1 MISGL
6 SCGLNTMKLV
16 IVIYHRFSLWAA
28 PEWFAERLRAE
39 FPELEV
45 VHLRS
50 YGDLGQH
57 IRDTDILMTWS
68 IRPEQVLVARKLK
81 WIYSPAAAV
90 HALLIPEIVNSEI
103 VVTNGSDVHGGV
115 VAEHAIAL
123 VLAMA
128 KRLPSAV
135 RHQRDKRWAQEAI
148 WNEQPRPREVKGATL
163 LVIGLGTIGRGVA
176 EMASALGMHV
186 VAVRENPQKGA
197 GAAHEVLGF
206 EQLNDALPTAD
217 FVVLAAPLT
226 EKTRAFIGAEQFA
239 RMKREAYFINV
250 SRGALVD
257 EPAMVNALQS
267 GTIGGAALDVF
278 AEEPLPPESSL
289 WELPNVLI
297 TPHSAAFTDQQWER
311 HYDLFCENYRR
322 FKAGEPL
329 LSVVDKRRGY

>member
-1 MISGL
+1 
-6 SCGLNTMKLV
+6 MKLV

-39 FPELEV
+39 FPNLEV
-45 VHLRS
+45 VHLTS
-50 YGDLGQH
+50 YADLGQH
-57 IRDTDILMTWS
+57 IADTDILMTWS
-68 IRPEQVLVARKLK
+68 IRPEQVRAARKLK

-90 HALLIPEIVNSEI
+90 HALLIPEIVNSDI
-103 VVTNGSDVHGGV
+103 IVTNGSDVHGGV

-135 RHQRDKRWAQEAI
+135 LHQRERRWAQQEL
-148 WNEQPRPREVKGATL
+148 WDEHPRPREVKGATL

-176 EMASALGMHV
+176 KMASALGMHV
-186 VAVRENPQKGA
+186 IAVRENSGKGA
-197 GAAHEVLGF
+197 GPAHEVFGF
-206 EQLNDALPTAD
+206 EQLNDALPRAD

-226 EKTRAFIGAEQFA
+226 EKTRECIAAEQFA
-239 RMKREAYFINV
+239 RMKRDTYFINV

-257 EPAMVNALQS
+257 EPALIDALQK
-267 GTIGGAALDVF
+267 GTIAGAALDVF
-278 AEEPLPPESSL
+278 AEEPLPQDSPL
-289 WELPNVLI
+289 WSLPNVLI

-311 HYDLFCENYRR
+311 HYALFTENLRR

-329 LSVVDKRRGY
+329 LSVVDKHRGY

>member
-6 SCGLNTMKLV
+6 SRRPVAMKLV
-16 IVIYHRFSLWAA
+16 IVIYHQFSLWAA
-28 PEWFAERLRAE
+28 PDWFVERLRSD
-39 FPELEV
+39 FPDLEV

-50 YGDLGQH
+50 YADLGQH
-57 IRDTDILMTWS
+57 ITDTDILMTWS
-68 IRPEQVLVARKLK
+68 IRAEQVQAARRLK

-90 HALLIPEIVNSEI
+90 HALLIPEIVNSDI

-115 VAEHAIAL
+115 VAEHTIAL

-135 RHQRDKRWAQEAI
+135 LHQHEKRWAQQEL
-148 WNEQPRPREVKGATL
+148 WNEHPRPREVKGATL
-163 LVIGLGTIGRGVA
+163 LVIGLGVIGSRVA

-186 VAVRENPQKGA
+186 LAIRENPEKGR
-197 GAAHEVLGF
+197 GAAHEVFGLD
-206 EQLNDALPTAD
+206 QLNDTLPRAD

-226 EKTRAFIGAEQFA
+226 EKTRSSIGAQQFA
-239 RMKREAYFINV
+239 SMKRDAYFINV

-257 EPAMVNALQS
+257 ESALIAAIQD

-278 AEEPLPPESSL
+278 KEEPLPESSPL
-289 WELPNVLI
+289 WGLPNVLI

-311 HYDLFCENYRR
+311 HYELFSENLRR
-322 FKAGEPL
+322 FRAGEPL